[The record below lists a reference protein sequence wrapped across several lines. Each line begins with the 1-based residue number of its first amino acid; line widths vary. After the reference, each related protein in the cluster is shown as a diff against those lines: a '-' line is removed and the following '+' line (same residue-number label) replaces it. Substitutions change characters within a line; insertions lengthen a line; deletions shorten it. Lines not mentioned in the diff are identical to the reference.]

1 MTGPVEEAGSTARSL
16 IDALK
21 SSPAALASII
31 LNIALLIFIFYA
43 AREAGKFR
51 EKLLENQYLIM
62 RETQQ
67 LLAKC
72 VVPDKTNT
80 YTTEP
85 LKPIGEVAEPHK
97 EIEQ

>member
-1 MTGPVEEAGSTARSL
+1 MNPGGPVEEVGTTARTL

-31 LNIALLIFIFYA
+31 LNIALLVFIFYA

-51 EKLLENQYLIM
+51 ERLLENQYTIM

-72 VVPDKTNT
+72 VVPGS

-85 LKPIGEVAEPHK
+85 LKPLGDVAEPNK
-97 EIEQ
+97 EIEP